1 MIEKKITLIIGN
13 DVRKENPELFEDFK
27 SHDYADFYI
36 DEFGIK
42 KNMNDWSGDNFFGNY
57 LELFHFFGIDKEEG
71 FSKCKGLKIWFK
83 EYAEFNEIDK
93 QFWMQIAFNSGYPE
107 QIRFNTSF
115 GEIKD
120 FEYDELKD
128 F

>member
-57 LELFHFFGIDKEEG
+57 LELFHFF
-71 FSKCKGLKIWFK
+71 S
-83 EYAEFNEIDK
+83 
-93 QFWMQIAFNSGYPE
+93 
-107 QIRFNTSF
+107 
-115 GEIKD
+115 
-120 FEYDELKD
+120 
-128 F
+128 